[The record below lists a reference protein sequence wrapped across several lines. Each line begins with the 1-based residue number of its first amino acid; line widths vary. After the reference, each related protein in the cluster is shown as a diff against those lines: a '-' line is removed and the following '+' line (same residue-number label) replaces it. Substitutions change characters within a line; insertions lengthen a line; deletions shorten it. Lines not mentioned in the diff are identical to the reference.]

1 MRVYIIH
8 GKAHNSAVLLFV
20 PASQNMHARN
30 FFHSGKQLGGKHLL
44 ALRDFFPA
52 DGFQIID
59 RASRIDCPCLKL
71 MGQFGKYGSLSR
83 HTVNHLPAG
92 QKRRHLL

>member
-1 MRVYIIH
+1 
-8 GKAHNSAVLLFV
+8 
-20 PASQNMHARN
+20 MHARN

-59 RASRIDCPCLKL
+59 RGGKRDRASRIDRPCLKL
-71 MGQFGKYGSLSR
+71 MGKFGKYGSLSR